1 MKKIPTKM
9 RAAVIERYGDND
21 QVKLL
26 TVSTP
31 KIGAKDVLIEV
42 KAASVN
48 PLDIRI
54 RDGKLKQV
62 LPFKMP
68 LILGNDFAG
77 VVVATG
83 SQSKKFKIGD
93 EVYARSDIM
102 RIGGFAEYTV
112 ADEDNISLK
121 PKNLTMEQAASLP
134 LVALTAWQILIEKVH
149 IKKGQKVLIHGGAGG
164 VGSIAIQLAKHLG
177 AYVATTVSNAD
188 SSIVK
193 QYGADKIIDYKT
205 EDFSTLLKNYD
216 LVFDTRGG
224 ETLSKSFYVLK
235 RGGAIVSVN
244 GTPDANMASELGLN
258 PVMKLV
264 MSLLSFNNNRK
275 AKKLG
280 VHYAFHFMKPSG
292 AQLEKLRI
300 LFEDGAL
307 QPIVDKVYS
316 FESIKEALAYS
327 ESGKAKGKIVVKF

>member
-1 MKKIPTKM
+1 M

-31 KIGAKDVLIEV
+31 KISAKDVLVEV

-54 RDGKLKQV
+54 RDGKLRQV
-62 LPFKMP
+62 LPIKMP

-83 SQSKKFKIGD
+83 SRSKRFKIGD
-93 EVYARSDIM
+93 EVYARSDTM
-102 RIGGFAEYTV
+102 RIGSFAEYTV

-121 PKNLTMEQAASLP
+121 PKNLTMEEAASLP
-134 LVALTAWQILIEKVH
+134 LVALTAWQILIEKVY

-177 AYVATTVSNAD
+177 AYVATTASNAD
-188 SSIVK
+188 SSMVK

-224 ETLSKSFYVLK
+224 ETLSKSFHVLK
-235 RGGAIVSVN
+235 RGGAVVSVN
-244 GTPDANMASELGLN
+244 GTPGANMANELGLN

-275 AKKLG
+275 AKRLG

-300 LFEDGAL
+300 LFEDRTL
-307 QPIVDKVYS
+307 QPVVDKVYP

-327 ESGKAKGKIVVKF
+327 ESGKAKGKIVVKI